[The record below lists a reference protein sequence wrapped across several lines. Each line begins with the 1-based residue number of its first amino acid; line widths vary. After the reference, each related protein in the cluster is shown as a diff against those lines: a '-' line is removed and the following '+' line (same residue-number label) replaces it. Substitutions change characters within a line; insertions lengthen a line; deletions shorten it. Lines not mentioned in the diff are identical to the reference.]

1 MSHTQ
6 PEPGSGFRTQNID
19 PGSVPRL
26 VAALDI
32 QEANPGVRRL
42 RAWAH
47 EALAPRDGERALD
60 IGSGTGSTTR
70 ELAAAVGSTGSAL
83 GVEPNPGLRAIA
95 QERAAE
101 AGNPARFTDGDAL
114 SLPVP
119 DASVD
124 VVWCER
130 VLQHLA
136 EPDKAVAEMARVL
149 RPGGRVALLDT
160 DWATTIL
167 HPGDPEIMAA
177 LTSGALTGAAN
188 PYAGRRLVGQLSA
201 AGFVVDDRGSQALLQ
216 DHRSVVWPLIRML
229 GESAVRRGALTEAQR
244 DRAYADLDE
253 AAEQGALHMSV
264 TMFAVVAHRPE

>member
-1 MSHTQ
+1 M
-6 PEPGSGFRTQNID
+6 PASG
-19 PGSVPRL
+19 L
-26 VAALDI
+26 
-32 QEANPGVRRL
+32 
-42 RAWAH
+42 
-47 EALAPRDGERALD
+47 LD

-83 GVEPNPGLRAIA
+83 GVEPNPACGRSPE
-95 QERAAE
+95 ERAAE
-101 AGNPARFTDGDAL
+101 AGNAARFTDGDAL

-124 VVWCER
+124 LVWCER

-167 HPGDPEIMAA
+167 HPGDLEIMAA

-201 AGFVVDDRGSQALLQ
+201 AGFAIDDRGSQALLQ

-244 DRAYADLDE
+244 DRAYADLTGRGRRTGR
-253 AAEQGALHMSV
+253 AAHVRDDVRGRRPPPGV
-264 TMFAVVAHRPE
+264 TAGR

>member
-32 QEANPGVRRL
+32 QETNPGVRRL

-47 EALAPRDGERALD
+47 EALAPHDGERALD

-70 ELAAAVGSTGSAL
+70 ELAAAVGATGSAL
-83 GVEPNPGLRAIA
+83 GVEPNPGLRTIA

-136 EPDKAVAEMARVL
+136 EPGKAVAEMARVL

-244 DRAYADLDE
+244 DRAYADLNE

>member
-1 MSHTQ
+1 
-6 PEPGSGFRTQNID
+6 
-19 PGSVPRL
+19 
-26 VAALDI
+26 
-32 QEANPGVRRL
+32 
-42 RAWAH
+42 
-47 EALAPRDGERALD
+47 
-60 IGSGTGSTTR
+60 
-70 ELAAAVGSTGSAL
+70 
-83 GVEPNPGLRAIA
+83 
-95 QERAAE
+95 
-101 AGNPARFTDGDAL
+101 
-114 SLPVP
+114 VP

-167 HPGDPEIMAA
+167 HPGDPEVTAA
-177 LTSGALTGAAN
+177 FTAGALTGAAN
-188 PYAGRRLVGQLSA
+188 PYSGRRLVGQLSA
-201 AGFVVDDRGSQALLQ
+201 AGLVVDDRGSQALLQ
-216 DHRSVVWPLIRML
+216 DHRSVAWPLIRML

-244 DRAYADLDE
+244 DRAYADLTE